1 MHVSIVNVC
10 PASLHQSPLP
20 SDKVFAP
27 SRSDQK
33 VDQLLMH
40 NTTWQL
46 VSVGDFTA
54 NCSHHLPL
62 TTQGYNILYD
72 VRPDKIPVKDLGTC
86 RALPKPTDGN
96 LNLTILQLW
105 SIDKV
110 HLSRFV
116 CHRHSK
122 AFRQVKCK
130 LATKCATRKCE
141 CEGER

>member
-40 NTTWQL
+40 NTAWQL
-46 VSVGDFTA
+46 VPIDDS
-54 NCSHHLPL
+54 NCSHHSPL

-72 VRPDKIPVKDLGTC
+72 MLPDKISVKDLGTC
-86 RALPKPTDGN
+86 RALPKSTRWKFKSDYFA
-96 LNLTILQLW
+96 IV
-105 SIDKV
+105 IDRQSAFESLR
-110 HLSRFV
+110 LS
-116 CHRHSK
+116 
-122 AFRQVKCK
+122 
-130 LATKCATRKCE
+130 
-141 CEGER
+141 